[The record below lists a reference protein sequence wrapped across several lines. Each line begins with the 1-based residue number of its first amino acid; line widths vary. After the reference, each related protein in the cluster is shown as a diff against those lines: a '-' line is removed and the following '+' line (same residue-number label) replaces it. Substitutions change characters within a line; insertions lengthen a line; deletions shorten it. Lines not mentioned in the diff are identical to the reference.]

1 MARFQPGQTGNPH
14 GRPKADFALTAQCQ
28 KFTPE
33 VVEFMTQVMRGDAV
47 KRTARRLG
55 SKGKKVTTFDTPSF
69 QDRIRAAEWLVDRG
83 WGKAATV
90 LAGPGGVGPSEI
102 IVRLEN
108 PITPLET

>member
-1 MARFQPGQTGNPH
+1 MAFVKGQSGNPR
-14 GRPKADFALTAQCQ
+14 GRAKSDFVLAAQCQ

-33 VVEFMTQVMRGDAV
+33 VVEFMTKVLRGEAV
-47 KRTARRLG
+47 KRSTKKIG
-55 SKGKKVTTFDTPSF
+55 SKGKLVHTFDTPTF

-102 IVRLEN
+102 IVRLETPMP
-108 PITPLET
+108 PIAS